1 MRPLGSLKLIQKFYS
16 SNREHLE
23 YFGTVVVVVIII
35 INLLLKLTPPP
46 PPYLQYKE
54 KVYGFTRQRERKT
67 LLKMFLNLQVNK

>member
-35 INLLLKLTPPP
+35 INLLLKLTLPPP
-46 PPYLQYKE
+46 PVSSIQGKGLWIYKTERE
-54 KVYGFTRQRERKT
+54 KDTSKNVPQPSSK
-67 LLKMFLNLQVNK
+67 